1 MYLACPGTTCTL
13 AYVRHADSNPDYY
26 ICILLLFLAAHTCE
40 EGEAAR
46 DVALNFVQ
54 RWNHHKVV
62 NGEDAYPF
70 LQPKQT
76 EYGNLP
82 FYVWAY
88 APLVLLH

>member
-1 MYLACPGTTCTL
+1 M
-13 AYVRHADSNPDYY
+13 HA
-26 ICILLLFLAAHTCE
+26 

-76 EYGNLP
+76 EYVP
-82 FYVWAY
+82 SPRIPYSYV
-88 APLVLLH
+88 LT